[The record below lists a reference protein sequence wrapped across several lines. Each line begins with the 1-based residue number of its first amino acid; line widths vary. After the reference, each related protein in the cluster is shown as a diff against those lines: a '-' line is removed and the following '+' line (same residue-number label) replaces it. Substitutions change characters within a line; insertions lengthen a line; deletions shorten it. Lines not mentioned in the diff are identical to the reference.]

1 MLTVRLEPHR
11 VRRPKMVFFRVFGKG
26 IVCPYQRPF
35 QRKSATLGL
44 LHLWF
49 KLRRQGA
56 SANGPVWA
64 APKKHRLEIT
74 LPQAVQTVSV
84 VLDKT
89 GLLKVKTRD
98 PSMKRCP
105 RVHQVCSGQKS
116 QQAGWA

>member
-1 MLTVRLEPHR
+1 MQRVVKIDPDPDWGSAFRKEGVFPPGSTLTAFFIAFSRLAVPLASVASLH
-11 VRRPKMVFFRVFGKG
+11 
-26 IVCPYQRPF
+26 
-35 QRKSATLGL
+35 GL
-44 LHLWF
+44 SG
-49 KLRRQGA
+49 R
-56 SANGPVWA
+56 
-64 APKKHRLEIT
+64 KHRLEFT